1 MRIKNWR
8 KFQMYKHRSPPWIK
22 LHRDL
27 LERREWVEL
36 DAGAAKLLISLW
48 ILAAETDGELPDA
61 ATIAWRLRMPEKEV
75 ARCLALLGDFVDGME
90 EQEEA
95 PAPKPTP
102 TPTST
107 KKRTTPAVLSVAD
120 LEARGVREEHA
131 ADWLRVRKEKRSP
144 LTITAWE
151 ALCREAERASITPA
165 QAVQMCAERGWQS
178 YQARYGRPEASTAL
192 DTGDYGESG
201 QL

>member
-1 MRIKNWR
+1 MKVKNWR
-8 KFQMYKHRSPPWIK
+8 KFQVYKNRRPPWIK

-27 LERREWVEL
+27 LEKREWVEL
-36 DAGAAKLLISLW
+36 DPGAAKLLISLW
-48 ILAAETDGELPDA
+48 ILAAEADGELPDA
-61 ATIAWRLRMPEKEV
+61 TNIAWRLRMPEKEV
-75 ARCLALLGDFVDGME
+75 LRCLALLTNFIEGVE
-90 EQEEA
+90 EQEET
-95 PAPKPTP
+95 PAPKMAPA
-102 TPTST
+102 
-107 KKRTTPAVLSVAD
+107 KKSATPAVVSVAD
-120 LEARGVREEHA
+120 LEAQGVRKEHA